1 MAGSAEAGDGATTIG
16 SGHEAIGVL
25 QPIGIVMLIG
35 PVPVT
40 GTTDIVPNA
49 TRAFAG
55 SMGDGKR

>member
-16 SGHEAIGVL
+16 SGHEATGVL

-40 GTTDIVPNA
+40 GTTDIAPSVMK
-49 TRAFAG
+49 AFMG
-55 SMGDGKR
+55 SMAVGKR